1 MLKEIFPFLNLVF
14 FLNVYPTVE
23 NNISSLVKE
32 SLCSKL
38 KKFCDVCFFDTDHE
52 EFLEMLQ
59 LPKVLCFIINRTY
72 GSNFDQ
78 IEKVKVKNSLKININ
93 SNEYHLIASIHHHG
107 NSIMTG
113 HYTTNIYF
121 PDFYYQCNDNHIS
134 KMDICDE
141 ISNTAYLVFYYN
153 DN

>member
-1 MLKEIFPFLNLVF
+1 
-14 FLNVYPTVE
+14 
-23 NNISSLVKE
+23 
-32 SLCSKL
+32 
-38 KKFCDVCFFDTDHE
+38 
-52 EFLEMLQ
+52 MLQ

-121 PDFYYQCNDNHIS
+121 PDFYYHCNDNHIS

-153 DN
+153 DNF